1 MPETHT
7 VARSLHDLGLAAWF
21 GGSLMGAVGVNGG
34 GDMDAATSR
43 YATSAWDRWTP
54 VNVAAV
60 GAHLLGGTVL
70 TATNK
75 GRLAGQKG
83 VGTAAVAKTV
93 LTAAAL
99 GASGYARMLGRRID
113 AVADTTAVD
122 EKGNGAQGASA
133 RMTARAATEND
144 DARARRQLR
153 LLQWTVPAL
162 TGAVLILNAKM
173 GEQQRPRA
181 VAVGFLRRLF
191 PWR

>member
-34 GDMDAATSR
+34 GDMDEATSR

-60 GAHLLGGTVL
+60 GAHLFGGTVL

-83 VGTAAVAKTV
+83 VGTAAITKGV

-99 GASGYARMLGRRID
+99 GASGYARMLGRKID
-113 AVADTTAVD
+113 AAADTTAID
-122 EKGNGAQGASA
+122 EKTNGARAGSGKKEQRAVSA
-133 RMTARAATEND
+133 ID

-153 LLQWTVPAL
+153 MLQWAVPIL
-162 TGAVLILNAKM
+162 TGLVLVLNAKM
-173 GEQQRPRA
+173 GEQQRPHA
-181 VAVGFLRRLF
+181 VATGFLRRLF